1 MNLSRY
7 IQCKRLLA
15 VYERYIK
22 EPKWTFVENQLQ
34 VINLFKGA
42 GVEDSTV
49 THVEEIGYGNLQS
62 SRPSVFKNMPVRR
75 EDIVR
80 ITLGMFHRA
89 IGVYRSRMIE
99 TINPLYWIETIIF
112 LPRQILNYLGVTP
125 ESVIIKIAQLIY
137 WLAAF
142 VFGIYRFEVEEFV
155 RGLLSKP

>member
-1 MNLSRY
+1 
-7 IQCKRLLA
+7 
-15 VYERYIK
+15 
-22 EPKWTFVENQLQ
+22 
-34 VINLFKGA
+34 
-42 GVEDSTV
+42 
-49 THVEEIGYGNLQS
+49 
-62 SRPSVFKNMPVRR
+62 MPVRR